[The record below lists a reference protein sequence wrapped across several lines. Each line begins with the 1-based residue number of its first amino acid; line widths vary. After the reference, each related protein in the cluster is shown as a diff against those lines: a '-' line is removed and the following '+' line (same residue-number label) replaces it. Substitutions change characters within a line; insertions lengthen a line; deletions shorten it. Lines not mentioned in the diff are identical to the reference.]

1 MAQRRS
7 TKIITM
13 TTWIRTS
20 RLSMKK
26 PLSAQMGVEITAGT
40 PVEVR
45 SRGRRSQT
53 VGADCLTVC
62 HPRDELSLSAQMGV
76 EITAG
81 TPVEVFFQK
90 SGLTLNP
97 KPQITNPKP

>member
-1 MAQRRS
+1 
-7 TKIITM
+7 
-13 TTWIRTS
+13 
-20 RLSMKK
+20 
-26 PLSAQMGVEITAGT
+26 
-40 PVEVR
+40 
-45 SRGRRSQT
+45 
-53 VGADCLTVC
+53 
-62 HPRDELSLSAQMGV
+62 MGV